1 MTDSFRTATGRSV
14 SSCPFDPSPRPEVVT
29 LIGSAS
35 ARHPEDAGDVGAA
48 LSTPREGLTLL
59 SVRGEVDTLT
69 SPQLSTA
76 LDDLL
81 AVETGELAIDLDGV
95 TFLASSG
102 LGVLINA
109 ARRAA
114 RGQRMLHVV
123 ASSRA
128 VLRPLEVTGS
138 AQLFTV
144 VRSLDEVP
152 RCEVPS
158 TAVD

>member
-1 MTDSFRTATGRSV
+1 MIAL
-14 SSCPFDPSPRPEVVT
+14 P
-29 LIGSAS
+29 GSKS
-35 ARHPEDAGDVGAA
+35 AHHPEDPGDVGAA
-48 LSTPREGLTLL
+48 LSSPREGLTLL
-59 SVRGEVDTLT
+59 TVRGEVDTLT
-69 SPQLSTA
+69 APRLSTA
-76 LDDLL
+76 LDHLL
-81 AVETGELAIDLDGV
+81 AVRTGELAIDLDGV

-114 RGQRMLHVV
+114 RGQQTLHVV

-144 VRSLDEVP
+144 VRGLDEVP
-152 RCEVPS
+152 RCEVGP

>member
-1 MTDSFRTATGRSV
+1 MIA
-14 SSCPFDPSPRPEVVT
+14 
-29 LIGSAS
+29 LLGSAS
-35 ARHPEDAGDVGAA
+35 LHQPEESGAVGAA
-48 LSTPREGLTLL
+48 LSAPRDGLTLL
-59 SVRGEVDTLT
+59 TVRGEVDTLT
-69 SPQLSTA
+69 SPRLSTA
-76 LDDLL
+76 LDNLL
-81 AVETGELAIDLDGV
+81 AVDTGELAIDLDGV

-109 ARRAA
+109 ARHASHV
-114 RGQRMLHVV
+114 QRTLHVV

-138 AQLFTV
+138 AQLFTL

>member
-1 MTDSFRTATGRSV
+1 M
-14 SSCPFDPSPRPEVVT
+14 
-29 LIGSAS
+29 GSALS
-35 ARHPEDAGDVGAA
+35 A
-48 LSTPREGLTLL
+48 PREGLTLL
-59 SVRGEVDTLT
+59 TVRGEVDTLT
-69 SPQLSTA
+69 SPQLGTA
-76 LDDLL
+76 LDALL

-114 RGQRMLHVV
+114 RGQRTLHVV

-152 RCEVPS
+152 RCEVGS
-158 TAVD
+158 ATVD

>member
-1 MTDSFRTATGRSV
+1 MSGVGAGIVGTVSSV
-14 SSCPFDPSPRPEVVT
+14 SPRTPEVIT
-29 LIGSAS
+29 LPGSVPV
-35 ARHPEDAGDVGAA
+35 HQPEDSGGVGAD
-48 LSTPREGLTLL
+48 LSSPREGLTLL
-59 SVRGEVDTLT
+59 TVCGEVDTLT
-69 SPQLSTA
+69 APRLSTA

-81 AVETGELAIDLDGV
+81 AVQTGELAIDLDGV

-109 ARRAA
+109 ARRAS
-114 RGQRMLHVV
+114 RGQRTLHVV

-152 RCEVPS
+152 HCEVPS

>member
-1 MTDSFRTATGRSV
+1 MGV
-14 SSCPFDPSPRPEVVT
+14 S
-29 LIGSAS
+29 
-35 ARHPEDAGDVGAA
+35 

-59 SVRGEVDTLT
+59 TVRGEVDTLT

-76 LDDLL
+76 LEDLL
-81 AVETGELAIDLDGV
+81 AVSTGELAVDLDGV

-102 LGVLINA
+102 RGVLINA
-109 ARRAA
+109 ARCAA
-114 RGQRMLHVV
+114 RGRRTLHVV
-123 ASSRA
+123 ASNRA

-144 VRSLDEVP
+144 VRNVEEVP

-158 TAVD
+158 RAAD